1 MRMFAN
7 LWKETRRNWSVYL
20 FILPAFLVYI
30 VFGLY
35 PFIETFKI
43 SFFEWDG
50 ISTEQIF
57 VGLRNY
63 YEIFF
68 KDNVWWASVGHA
80 VFIAVF
86 AMIVQNSI
94 ALFLAVLVY
103 RDIKAKRF
111 YRMVFYIPP
120 VLSLIVVGLIWRF
133 IYNNEY
139 GLLNYWLHL
148 IGLDN
153 LTRPWLADPKTALLC
168 ISIVQS
174 WQGLGNA
181 FLLFYA
187 GLQVI
192 PEELFEAAHVDGA
205 NAWGR
210 FTNITVPSLIPVATL
225 VSILTLLGTMQTF
238 PLIIAMTNGGPGFH
252 TEVPVTRIY
261 KSAFE
266 SYHFGY
272 ATAEAVVLGVM
283 LLILSLLQLRIS
295 KSMDYR

>member
-1 MRMFAN
+1 MLCGGRPRKIGVPIFF
-7 LWKETRRNWSVYL
+7 V
-20 FILPAFLVYI
+20 LPALTVFFI
-30 VFGLY
+30 FGLY

-50 ISTEQIF
+50 IAPSMSF
-57 VGLRNY
+57 VGLDNY
-63 YEIFF
+63 IDIFF
-68 KDNVWWASVGHA
+68 KNNVWWTSVGHA
-80 VFIAVF
+80 VFIAAF
-86 AMIVQNSI
+86 AMIVQNAI

-103 RDIKAKRF
+103 RDIRAKRF

-133 IYNNEY
+133 IYNHEY
-139 GLLNYWLHL
+139 GILNYWLRMV
-148 IGLDN
+148 GLGN
-153 LTRPWLADPKTALLC
+153 LARPWLADPNTAL
-168 ISIVQS
+168 ISVAIVQS

-181 FLLFYA
+181 FLLFFA

-205 NAWGR
+205 NAWRR
-210 FTNITVPSLIPVATL
+210 FVHITIPSLIPVATM

-238 PLIIAMTNGGPGFH
+238 PLVIAMTNGGPGFH

-261 KSAFE
+261 KMAFE

-272 ATAEAVVLGVM
+272 ATAEAVVLGIM
-283 LLILSLLQLRIS
+283 LLILSLVQLRVS
-295 KSMDYR
+295 KAMDYR

>member
-1 MRMFAN
+1 MPDRSS
-7 LWKETRRNWSVYL
+7 LWKDTKRNWGVYL
-20 FILPAFLVYI
+20 FILPALVVFL

-50 ISTEQIF
+50 ISAEKLF
-57 VGLRNY
+57 VGFGNY
-63 YEIFF
+63 IDIATN
-68 KDNVWWASVGHA
+68 KVWWTSVGHA
-80 VFIAVF
+80 IFIAGF
-86 AMIVQNSI
+86 AMVVQNAI

-103 RDIKAKRF
+103 RDIRGKRF
-111 YRMVFYIPP
+111 YRIMFYIPP
-120 VLSLIVVGLIWRF
+120 VLSLIVVGLIWKF
-133 IYNNEY
+133 IYNHEY
-139 GLLNYWLHL
+139 GILNYWLRL

-153 LTRPWLADPKTALLC
+153 LTRPWLADPKTALVC
-168 ISIVQS
+168 VAVVQS

-181 FLLFYA
+181 FLLFFA

-205 NAWGR
+205 NAWRR
-210 FTNITVPSLIPVATL
+210 FVHITIPSLLPVATL
-225 VSILTLLGTMQTF
+225 VSILTILGTMQTF

-261 KSAFE
+261 KMAFE

-272 ATAEAVVLGVM
+272 ATAQAVVLGVM
-283 LLILSLLQLRIS
+283 LLLLSLLQLRIS
-295 KSMDYR
+295 KALDYR

>member
-1 MRMFAN
+1 MALIPS
-7 LWKETRRNWSVYL
+7 LWKETKRNWSVYL
-20 FILPAFLVYI
+20 FILPALVIYLI
-30 VFGLY
+30 FGLY

-50 ISTEQIF
+50 ISTEQTF
-57 VGLRNY
+57 VGLGNY
-63 YEIFF
+63 FEIFF
-68 KDNVWWASVGHA
+68 KDNVWWASVGNA

-86 AMIVQNSI
+86 AMVVQNAI

-139 GLLNYWLHL
+139 GLLNYWLQM
-148 IGLDN
+148 IGLEN

-168 ISIVQS
+168 VAIVQS

-210 FTNITVPSLIPVATL
+210 FMNITLPSLIPVATL

-261 KSAFE
+261 KTAFE

-295 KSMDYR
+295 KAMDYR

>member
-1 MRMFAN
+1 MDS
-7 LWKETRRNWSVYL
+7 LWKESKRNWGVY
-20 FILPAFLVYI
+20 FFVLPALVIFLI
-30 VFGLY
+30 FGLY

-50 ISTEQIF
+50 IARNPTF
-57 VGLRNY
+57 VGFYNY
-63 YEIFF
+63 IDIFT
-68 KDNVWWASVGHA
+68 KNKVWWSSVWHA

-86 AMIVQNSI
+86 ALTIQNSV
-94 ALFLAVLVY
+94 ALFLAVLIY
-103 RDIKAKRF
+103 RDIRAKRF
-111 YRMVFYIPP
+111 YRVVFYIPP

-139 GLLNYWLHL
+139 GILNHWLNMV
-148 IGLDN
+148 GLEN
-153 LTRPWLADPKTALLC
+153 LARPWLADPKTALIC
-168 ISIVQS
+168 IAVVQS

-205 NAWGR
+205 NAWRR
-210 FTNITVPSLIPVATL
+210 FIHITVPSLIPVSTL
-225 VSILTLLGTMQTF
+225 VTILTLLGTMQTF
-238 PLIIAMTNGGPGFH
+238 PLVISMTNGGPGFH

-261 KSAFE
+261 KMAFE

-283 LLILSLLQLRIS
+283 LLILSLIQLRIS
-295 KSMDYR
+295 RKMDSR

>member
-1 MRMFAN
+1 MN
-7 LWKETRRNWSVYL
+7 WKELIRGTKRHWGVYL
-20 FILPAFLVYI
+20 FILPAFLVYLI
-30 VFGLY
+30 FGLY
-35 PFIETFKI
+35 PFVETFKI

-50 ISTEQIF
+50 IAADAKF
-57 VGLRNY
+57 VGMANYIDIFLRN
-63 YEIFF
+63 
-68 KDNVWWASVGHA
+68 KVWWLSVWHA
-80 VFIAVF
+80 VFIAIF
-86 AMIVQNSI
+86 ALTIQNSI

-103 RDIKAKRF
+103 RDIKGKRF
-111 YRMVFYIPP
+111 YRMIFYIPP
-120 VLSLIVVGLIWRF
+120 ILSLIVVGLIWRF

-139 GLLNYWLHL
+139 GVLNYWLTL
-148 IGLDN
+148 VGMEN
-153 LTRPWLADPKTALLC
+153 LSRPWLADPKTALTC
-168 ISIVQS
+168 IAVVQS

-205 NAWGR
+205 NAWRR
-210 FTNITVPSLIPVATL
+210 FIHITLPSLIPVSTL

-238 PLIIAMTNGGPGFH
+238 PLVIAMTNGGPGFH

-261 KSAFE
+261 KMAFE

-283 LLILSLLQLRIS
+283 LLVLSLVQLRVS
-295 KSMDYR
+295 KQMDYR